1 MTSMKKMWMM
11 LMASLAICHY
21 GISQAATA
29 LWKTLPVAPPMMAA
43 DDSGFAPVNDIKMYY
58 AIFNKNGKDPVF
70 LLHGGFSN
78 SDTWSFEVP
87 LLSKTHMV
95 IIADSRG
102 HGRSSMSGQP
112 FSYNLMA
119 SDVLRLMDYLKIKR
133 AAIVGWSDGGILGLI
148 LAIHHPD
155 RISKLFT
162 FGANFDISGYK
173 TEAPDTSSSSLSRQF
188 FTRAQADYR
197 RLSPTPDSFGALQS
211 AMGKLYGAEPH
222 LDPEDIKAIKA
233 PTVIAF
239 GEYEQFIRR
248 DHFEALAKLI
258 PNARLV
264 MLPNVSHGGP
274 IQDPAGFHRALL
286 SLLDSPQ

>member
-1 MTSMKKMWMM
+1 MI
-11 LMASLAICHY
+11 LMASLAICY
-21 GISQAATA
+21 PGISQPATA
-29 LWKTLPVAPPMMAA
+29 LWKTLPVAPPMVAA
-43 DDSGFAPVNDIKMYY
+43 DDSGLAPVNDIKMYY

-87 LLSKTHMV
+87 QLSKTHSV
-95 IIADSRG
+95 IIVDSRG
-102 HGRSSMSGQP
+102 HGRSSMSDQP
-112 FSYNLMA
+112 LSYDLMA
-119 SDVLRLMDYLKIKR
+119 SDVLQLMDYLKIKR

-155 RISKLFT
+155 RITKLFT
-162 FGANFDISGYK
+162 FGANYDISGYK

-197 RLSPTPDSFGALQS
+197 RLSPTPDSFGAFQS
-211 AMGKLYGAEPH
+211 AMGKLYAAEPH
-222 LDPEDIKAIKA
+222 LAPEDIKTIRA

-239 GEYEQFIRR
+239 GEHEQFIRR

-274 IQDPAGFHRALL
+274 LQDPAGFHRALL
-286 SLLDSPQ
+286 NLLDSPQ